1 MIASGNHTLKMRSG
15 VEGSLTQLL
24 LKSIERIR
32 FFDFAALRAT
42 SLRITCGRKINCN
55 LTFFIGKGRTFYAL
69 VTDAYEAFEHFGFFK
84 FLASSEWNYTEGSEQ
99 YGALPF
105 ITGTLMT
112 TLLALI
118 FCIPF
123 SLPVAL
129 FVGEYFKGTKMA
141 AVLSTVTDLLAGI
154 PSIIYGLWGFY
165 TLRPIIMAL
174 NISPQGSGVL
184 TASLVLA
191 IMIIPYAASL
201 SAEFIKMVPND
212 LKEGAYS
219 LGATRAEVIR
229 KVVFPVAGS
238 GIFSSY
244 ILAIGRALGETMTVT
259 MLIGNTNNIP
269 ESITSTGNSMASI
282 IANQF
287 GEADD
292 LRLSSLIA
300 IGLILFLITAIINM
314 VGKIMIKRARIV

>member
-1 MIASGNHTLKMRSG
+1 MPIVCGG
-15 VEGSLTQLL
+15 VV
-24 LKSIERIR
+24 
-32 FFDFAALRAT
+32 
-42 SLRITCGRKINCN
+42 
-55 LTFFIGKGRTFYAL
+55 YAL

-84 FLASSEWNYTEGSEQ
+84 FLASSEWSYTEGSEQ
-99 YGALPF
+99 SGALPF

-129 FVGEYFKGTKMA
+129 FVGEYFKGTKVA

-229 KVVFPVAGS
+229 KIVFPVAGS

-269 ESITSTGNSMASI
+269 DSITSTGNSMASI

-287 GEADD
+287 GEADG

-300 IGLILFLITAIINM
+300 IGLILFLITAAINM
-314 VGKIMIKRARIV
+314 MGKIMIKRARIV

>member
-1 MIASGNHTLKMRSG
+1 MNDKIYN
-15 VEGSLTQLL
+15 LL
-24 LKSIERIR
+24 LLL
-32 FFDFAALRAT
+32 AALVVP
-42 SLRITCGRKINCN
+42 LVCGGIV
-55 LTFFIGKGRTFYAL
+55 YAL
-69 VTDAYEAFEHFGFFK
+69 VTDATEAFNHFGFLN
-84 FLASSEWNYTEGSEQ
+84 FLTSSEWSYTEGSET

-105 ITGTLMT
+105 VVGTLLT
-112 TLLALI
+112 TLLALL

-129 FVGEYFKGTKMA
+129 FVGEYFRGTKLA

-165 TLRPIIMAL
+165 TLRPVIMAL
-174 NISPQGSGVL
+174 DISPQGSGVL

-229 KVVFPVAGS
+229 HIVFPFAGS
-238 GIFSSY
+238 GIFSAY

-269 ESITSTGNSMASI
+269 GSLTATGNSMASI

-287 GEADD
+287 GEADS

-300 IGLILFLITAIINM
+300 IGLLLFLITAFINM
-314 VGKIMIKRARIV
+314 VGKIMIKRARIS

>member
-1 MIASGNHTLKMRSG
+1 MSDKIFKTILFLTALMIP
-15 VEGSLTQLL
+15 
-24 LKSIERIR
+24 II
-32 FFDFAALRAT
+32 
-42 SLRITCGRKINCN
+42 CGGIV
-55 LTFFIGKGRTFYAL
+55 YAL
-69 VTDAYEAFEHFGFFK
+69 VTDAYQAFEHFGFFK
-84 FLASSEWNYTEGSEQ
+84 FLTSSEWSYTEGNEQ
-99 YGALPF
+99 YGAMPF

-112 TLLALI
+112 TLLALL

-129 FVGEYFKGTKMA
+129 FTGEYFKGTKIA
-141 AVLSTVTDLLAGI
+141 SILSTIVDLLAGI
-154 PSIIYGLWGFY
+154 PSIIYGLWGFF

-174 NISPQGSGVL
+174 NISPQGSSIL

-191 IMIIPYAASL
+191 IMIVPYAASL

-212 LKEGAYS
+212 LKESAYS
-219 LGATRAEVIR
+219 LGSTRAEVVR
-229 KVVFPVAGS
+229 KVIFPVAGS

-259 MLIGNTNNIP
+259 MLIGNTNAIP
-269 ESITSTGNSMASI
+269 DSITSTGNSMASI

-287 GEADD
+287 GEADG

-300 IGLILFLITAIINM
+300 IGLILFLITATINM
-314 VGKIMIKRARIV
+314 IGKIMIKHSRI

>member
-1 MIASGNHTLKMRSG
+1 MNDKLYKF
-15 VEGSLTQLL
+15 LL
-24 LKSIERIR
+24 
-32 FFDFAALRAT
+32 FAAALT
-42 SLRITCGRKINCN
+42 IPLVCG
-55 LTFFIGKGRTFYAL
+55 GVVYAL
-69 VTDAYEAFEHFGFFK
+69 VTDAYGAFEYFGFFK
-84 FLASSEWNYTEGSEQ
+84 FLTSSEWSYTDGAEQ

-112 TLLALI
+112 TLLALL

-129 FVGEYFKGTKMA
+129 FVGEYFKGTRIA

-165 TLRPIIMAL
+165 TLRPLIMAL

-191 IMIIPYAASL
+191 IMIVPYAASL
-201 SAEFIKMVPND
+201 SAEFIKMVPNE

-219 LGATRAEVIR
+219 LGATHAEVIR

-269 ESITSTGNSMASI
+269 DSITSTGNSMASI

-300 IGLILFLITAIINM
+300 IGLILFLITSFINM
-314 VGKIMIKRARIV
+314 IGKIMIKRARIA

>member
-1 MIASGNHTLKMRSG
+1 MNDKLYRGFLFI
-15 VEGSLTQLL
+15 
-24 LKSIERIR
+24 
-32 FFDFAALRAT
+32 AALVVPVV
-42 SLRITCGRKINCN
+42 CG
-55 LTFFIGKGRTFYAL
+55 GVVYAL
-69 VTDAYEAFEHFGFFK
+69 VTAAYEAFEYFGFFR
-84 FLASSEWNYTEGSEQ
+84 FLTSSEWSYTDGADQ

-112 TLLALI
+112 TLLALV

-129 FVGEYFKGTKMA
+129 FVGEYFRDTQVA
-141 AVLSTVTDLLAGI
+141 SVLGTVTDLLAGI

-165 TLRPIIMAL
+165 TLRPVIMAL
-174 NISPQGSGVL
+174 DISEQGSGIL

-191 IMIIPYAASL
+191 IMIIPYASSL
-201 SAEFIKMVPND
+201 SAELIKMVPND

-219 LGATRAEVIR
+219 LGATHAEVVR

-244 ILAIGRALGETMTVT
+244 VLAIGRALGETMTVT
-259 MLIGNTNNIP
+259 MLIGNTNNSP
-269 ESITSTGNSMASI
+269 ESFTSTGNSMASL

-287 GEADD
+287 GEACD

-300 IGLILFLITAIINM
+300 IGLVLFLITALINM
-314 VGKIMIKRARIV
+314 VGKIMIKRARIS

>member
-1 MIASGNHTLKMRSG
+1 MNDKIYRVILF
-15 VEGSLTQLL
+15 
-24 LKSIERIR
+24 I
-32 FFDFAALRAT
+32 AAL
-42 SLRITCGRKINCN
+42 IVPIVCGGVI
-55 LTFFIGKGRTFYAL
+55 YAL
-69 VTDAYEAFEHFGFFK
+69 VTDAYDAFEYFGFFK
-84 FLASSEWNYTEGSEQ
+84 FLSSSEWNYSEGAEQ

-129 FVGEYFKGTKMA
+129 FVGEYFKGKRVA
-141 AVLSTVTDLLAGI
+141 AILSTVVDLLAGI

-165 TLRPIIMAL
+165 TLRPLIMAL

-191 IMIIPYAASL
+191 IMIIPYASSL

-219 LGATRAEVIR
+219 LGATRAEVVQ
-229 KVVFPVAGS
+229 KVVFPVAGA

-244 ILAIGRALGETMTVT
+244 VLAIGRALGETMTVT

-269 ESITSTGNSMASI
+269 DSITSTGNSMASI

-287 GEADD
+287 GEADG

-300 IGLILFLITAIINM
+300 IGLILFLITAGINM

>member
-1 MIASGNHTLKMRSG
+1 MSDKLYKILLFTAAWTMPIVCGG
-15 VEGSLTQLL
+15 V
-24 LKSIERIR
+24 I
-32 FFDFAALRAT
+32 
-42 SLRITCGRKINCN
+42 
-55 LTFFIGKGRTFYAL
+55 YAL
-69 VTDAYEAFEHFGFFK
+69 VTDAHEAFEHFGFFR
-84 FLASSEWNYTEGSEQ
+84 FLTTSEWSYTEGAEQ

-112 TLLALI
+112 TLLALV

-129 FVGEYFKGTKMA
+129 FVGEYFKGSKVA
-141 AVLSTVTDLLAGI
+141 SFLATVTDLLAGI

-165 TLRPIIMAL
+165 TLRPWIMVL
-174 NISPQGSGVL
+174 NISPQGSSIL

-191 IMIIPYAASL
+191 IMIVPYAASL
-201 SAEFIKMVPND
+201 SAEFIKMIPND

-229 KVVFPVAGS
+229 HIVFPVAGS

-244 ILAIGRALGETMTVT
+244 VLAIGRALGETMTVT

-287 GEADD
+287 GEADG

-300 IGLILFLITAIINM
+300 IGLILFLITAIINLI
-314 VGKIMIKRARIV
+314 GKIMIKRARIA

>member
-1 MIASGNHTLKMRSG
+1 MNDKLYRGFLFI
-15 VEGSLTQLL
+15 
-24 LKSIERIR
+24 
-32 FFDFAALRAT
+32 AALVVPVV
-42 SLRITCGRKINCN
+42 CG
-55 LTFFIGKGRTFYAL
+55 GVVYAL
-69 VTDAYEAFEHFGFFK
+69 VTDAYDAFEHFGFFR
-84 FLASSEWNYTEGSEQ
+84 FLTSSEWNYTEGAEQ

-105 ITGTLMT
+105 ITGTLLT

-129 FVGEYFKGTKMA
+129 FVGEYFKGTKVA
-141 AVLSTVTDLLAGI
+141 ALLSTVTDLLAGI

-165 TLRPIIMAL
+165 TLRPVIMAL
-174 NISPQGSGVL
+174 NISPQGSGIL

-219 LGATRAEVIR
+219 LGATRAEVVR

-238 GIFSSY
+238 GIVSSY
-244 ILAIGRALGETMTVT
+244 VLAIGRALGETMTVT
-259 MLIGNTNNIP
+259 MLIGNTNDIP
-269 ESITSTGNSMASI
+269 QSITSTGNSMASI

-300 IGLILFLITAIINM
+300 IGLILFLITAAINM
-314 VGKIMIKRARIV
+314 VGKIMIKRARI

>member
-1 MIASGNHTLKMRSG
+1 MNDKIYNS
-15 VEGSLTQLL
+15 LL
-24 LKSIERIR
+24 LV
-32 FFDFAALRAT
+32 AALVVP
-42 SLRITCGRKINCN
+42 IVCGGI
-55 LTFFIGKGRTFYAL
+55 IYAL
-69 VTDAYEAFEHFGFFK
+69 VTDATEAFNHFGFLN
-84 FLASSEWNYTEGSEQ
+84 FLTSSEWSYTEGAER

-105 ITGTLMT
+105 IAGTLLT
-112 TLLALI
+112 TLLSLI

-129 FVGEYFKGTKMA
+129 FVGEYFRGTKVA
-141 AVLSTVTDLLAGI
+141 TVLSTVTDLLAGI

-165 TLRPIIMAL
+165 TLRPVIMAL
-174 NISPQGSGVL
+174 DISPQGSGVL

-229 KVVFPVAGS
+229 RVIFPFAGS
-238 GIFSSY
+238 GVFSAY

-269 ESITSTGNSMASI
+269 GSITSTGNSMASI

-287 GEADD
+287 GEADG

-300 IGLILFLITAIINM
+300 IGLLLFLITALINM
-314 VGKIMIKRARIV
+314 VGKIMIKRARIA

>member
-1 MIASGNHTLKMRSG
+1 MNDKLYKFLLF
-15 VEGSLTQLL
+15 LTA
-24 LKSIERIR
+24 II
-32 FFDFAALRAT
+32 
-42 SLRITCGRKINCN
+42 IPIICGGIV
-55 LTFFIGKGRTFYAL
+55 YAL
-69 VTDAYEAFEHFGFFK
+69 IVDAYDAFEHFGFLN
-84 FLASSEWNYTEGSEQ
+84 FLTSSEWNYTEGNEQ

-105 ITGTLMT
+105 IIGTLTT
-112 TLLALI
+112 TLFALI

-123 SLPVAL
+123 SLPVAF
-129 FVGEYFKGTKMA
+129 FVGEYFKNKKIA
-141 AVLSTVTDLLAGI
+141 SILSTITDLLAGI
-154 PSIIYGLWGFY
+154 PSIIFGLWGFY

-174 NISPQGSGVL
+174 NISPQGSSIL

-212 LKEGAYS
+212 LKESAYS
-219 LGATRAEVIR
+219 LGATRAEVIT
-229 KVVFPVAGS
+229 KIIFPVAGS

-244 ILAIGRALGETMTVT
+244 VLAIGRALGETMTVT
-259 MLIGNTNNIP
+259 MLIGNTNNVP
-269 ESITSTGNSMASI
+269 NSITSTGNSMASV

-300 IGLILFLITAIINM
+300 IGLILFIITAIINLI
-314 VGKIMIKRARIV
+314 GKTMIKRTRIS

>member
-1 MIASGNHTLKMRSG
+1 MNDKLYKAILSAAACIVPVVCGG
-15 VEGSLTQLL
+15 VV
-24 LKSIERIR
+24 
-32 FFDFAALRAT
+32 
-42 SLRITCGRKINCN
+42 
-55 LTFFIGKGRTFYAL
+55 YAL
-69 VTDAYEAFEHFGFFK
+69 VTDAYEAFEHFGFFN
-84 FLASSEWNYTEGSEQ
+84 FLTSSEWSYTEGNEK

-105 ITGTLMT
+105 ISGTLMT
-112 TLLALI
+112 TLLALL

-129 FVGEYFKGTKMA
+129 FTGEYFKNSRIA
-141 AVLSTVTDLLAGI
+141 SVLATVTDLLAGI

-165 TLRPIIMAL
+165 TLRPLLMAM

-191 IMIIPYAASL
+191 IMIVPYAASL
-201 SAEFIKMVPND
+201 SAEFIKMVPAD

-219 LGATRAEVIR
+219 LGATRAEVVR
-229 KVVFPVAGS
+229 KVIFPVAGS

-269 ESITSTGNSMASI
+269 DSITSTGNSMASI

-292 LRLSSLIA
+292 LKLSSLIA
-300 IGLILFLITAIINM
+300 IGLILFLITAAINLL
-314 VGKIMIKRARIV
+314 GKMMIKRARIS

>member
-1 MIASGNHTLKMRSG
+1 MNDKLYRGFLFI
-15 VEGSLTQLL
+15 
-24 LKSIERIR
+24 
-32 FFDFAALRAT
+32 AALVVPVV
-42 SLRITCGRKINCN
+42 CG
-55 LTFFIGKGRTFYAL
+55 GVVYAL
-69 VTDAYEAFEHFGFFK
+69 VTDAYEAFEYFGFFR
-84 FLASSEWNYTEGSEQ
+84 FLTSSEWSYTDGAEQ

-112 TLLALI
+112 TLLALV
-118 FCIPF
+118 FCLPF

-129 FVGEYFKGTKMA
+129 FVGEYFRDTQVA
-141 AVLSTVTDLLAGI
+141 AVLGTVTDLLAGI

-165 TLRPIIMAL
+165 TLRPVIMAL
-174 NISPQGSGVL
+174 DISEQGSGIL

-191 IMIIPYAASL
+191 IMIIPYASSL

-219 LGATRAEVIR
+219 LGATHAEVVR

-244 ILAIGRALGETMTVT
+244 VLAIGRALGETMTVT

-269 ESITSTGNSMASI
+269 ESITSTGNSMASV

-287 GEADD
+287 GEASD

-300 IGLILFLITAIINM
+300 IGLVLFLITALINM
-314 VGKIMIKRARIV
+314 VGKIMIKRARIS

>member
-1 MIASGNHTLKMRSG
+1 MNDKIYRVILFIAAMVMPIVCGG
-15 VEGSLTQLL
+15 VV
-24 LKSIERIR
+24 
-32 FFDFAALRAT
+32 
-42 SLRITCGRKINCN
+42 
-55 LTFFIGKGRTFYAL
+55 YAL
-69 VTDAYEAFEHFGFFK
+69 VTDAYDAFEHFGFLK
-84 FLASSEWNYTEGSEQ
+84 FLTSSDWSYTEGAEQ

-129 FVGEYFKGTKMA
+129 FVGEYFKGTRIA
-141 AVLSTVTDLLAGI
+141 AILSTIVDLLAGI

-165 TLRPIIMAL
+165 TLRPLIMAL
-174 NISPQGSGVL
+174 NISPQGSGIL

-191 IMIIPYAASL
+191 IMIIPYASSL

-219 LGATRAEVIR
+219 LGATQAEVVQ
-229 KVVFPVAGS
+229 KVVFPVAGA

-244 ILAIGRALGETMTVT
+244 VLAIGRALGETMTVT

-269 ESITSTGNSMASI
+269 NSITSTGNSMASI

-300 IGLILFLITAIINM
+300 IGLILFLITAGVNM

>member
-1 MIASGNHTLKMRSG
+1 MTDKLY
-15 VEGSLTQLL
+15 
-24 LKSIERIR
+24 RIIL
-32 FFDFAALRAT
+32 FAAAL
-42 SLRITCGRKINCN
+42 IMPIVCG
-55 LTFFIGKGRTFYAL
+55 GVVYAL
-69 VTDAYEAFEHFGFFK
+69 VTDAYDAFEHFGFLK
-84 FLASSEWNYTEGSEQ
+84 FLASSDWSYTEGNEQ

-129 FVGEYFKGTKMA
+129 FVGEYFKGTKVA

-165 TLRPIIMAL
+165 TLRPIIMEL
-174 NISPQGSGVL
+174 GISQQGSGIL

-219 LGATRAEVIR
+219 LGATRAEVVR
-229 KVVFPVAGS
+229 KVIFPVAGS
-238 GIFSSY
+238 GVFSSY
-244 ILAIGRALGETMTVT
+244 VLAIGRALGETMTVT

-269 ESITSTGNSMASI
+269 DSITSTGNSMASI

-300 IGLILFLITAIINM
+300 IGLVLFLITALINM
-314 VGKIMIKRARIV
+314 IGKIMIKRARIA

>member
-1 MIASGNHTLKMRSG
+1 MNDKLFRGFLFI
-15 VEGSLTQLL
+15 
-24 LKSIERIR
+24 
-32 FFDFAALRAT
+32 AALVVPVV
-42 SLRITCGRKINCN
+42 CG
-55 LTFFIGKGRTFYAL
+55 GVVYAL
-69 VTDAYEAFEHFGFFK
+69 VTDAYDAFEHFGFFR
-84 FLASSEWNYTEGSEQ
+84 FLTSSEWNYTEGAEQ

-105 ITGTLMT
+105 ITGTLLT

-129 FVGEYFKGTKMA
+129 FVGEYFKGTKVA

-165 TLRPIIMAL
+165 TLRPVIMAL
-174 NISPQGSGVL
+174 NISPQGSGIL

-219 LGATRAEVIR
+219 LGATRAEVVR
-229 KVVFPVAGS
+229 KVLFPVAGS

-244 ILAIGRALGETMTVT
+244 VLAIGRALGETMTVT
-259 MLIGNTNNIP
+259 MLIGNTNDIP
-269 ESITSTGNSMASI
+269 QSITSTGNSMASI

-300 IGLILFLITAIINM
+300 IGLILFLITAAINM
-314 VGKIMIKRARIV
+314 VGKIMIKRARI

>member
-1 MIASGNHTLKMRSG
+1 MSDKLYKA
-15 VEGSLTQLL
+15 LL
-24 LKSIERIR
+24 FL
-32 FFDFAALRAT
+32 AAL
-42 SLRITCGRKINCN
+42 IMPIVCG
-55 LTFFIGKGRTFYAL
+55 GVVYAL
-69 VTDAYEAFEHFGFFK
+69 VTDAYDAFEHFGFFK
-84 FLASSEWNYTEGSEQ
+84 FLTSSDWDYTQGAEQ

-129 FVGEYFKGTKMA
+129 FVGEYFKGSRVA
-141 AVLSTVTDLLAGI
+141 SVLSTITDLLAGI

-165 TLRPIIMAL
+165 TLRPLIMAL
-174 NISPQGSGVL
+174 NISPQGSGIL
-184 TASLVLA
+184 TASMVLA
-191 IMIIPYAASL
+191 IMIVPYAASL
-201 SAEFIKMVPND
+201 STEFIKMVPND

-219 LGATRAEVIR
+219 LGATRAEVVR
-229 KVVFPVAGS
+229 KVIFPVAGS

-244 ILAIGRALGETMTVT
+244 VLAIGRALGETMTVT

-269 ESITSTGNSMASI
+269 DSITSTGNSMASI

-314 VGKIMIKRARIV
+314 IGKMMIKRARIS

>member
-1 MIASGNHTLKMRSG
+1 MNDKIYN
-15 VEGSLTQLL
+15 LL
-24 LKSIERIR
+24 LLL
-32 FFDFAALRAT
+32 AALVVP
-42 SLRITCGRKINCN
+42 LVCGGIV
-55 LTFFIGKGRTFYAL
+55 YAL
-69 VTDAYEAFEHFGFFK
+69 VTDATEAFNHFGFLN
-84 FLASSEWNYTEGSEQ
+84 FLTSSEWRYTEGSET

-105 ITGTLMT
+105 VVGTLLT
-112 TLLALI
+112 TLLALL

-129 FVGEYFKGTKMA
+129 FVGEYFRGTKLA

-165 TLRPIIMAL
+165 TLRPVIMAL
-174 NISPQGSGVL
+174 DISPQGSGVL

-229 KVVFPVAGS
+229 HIVFPFAGS
-238 GIFSSY
+238 GIFSAY

-269 ESITSTGNSMASI
+269 GSLTATGNSMASI

-287 GEADD
+287 GEADG

-300 IGLILFLITAIINM
+300 IGLLLFLITAFINM
-314 VGKIMIKRARIV
+314 VGKIMIKRARIA

>member
-1 MIASGNHTLKMRSG
+1 MNDKLYRGFLFI
-15 VEGSLTQLL
+15 
-24 LKSIERIR
+24 
-32 FFDFAALRAT
+32 AALVVPVV
-42 SLRITCGRKINCN
+42 CG
-55 LTFFIGKGRTFYAL
+55 GVVYAL
-69 VTDAYEAFEHFGFFK
+69 VTDAYEAFEYFGFFR
-84 FLASSEWNYTEGSEQ
+84 FLTSSEWSYTDGAEQ

-112 TLLALI
+112 TLLALA

-129 FVGEYFKGTKMA
+129 FVGEYFKDTQVA
-141 AVLSTVTDLLAGI
+141 AVLGTVTDLLAGI

-165 TLRPIIMAL
+165 TLRPVIMAQD
-174 NISPQGSGVL
+174 ISEQGSGIL

-191 IMIIPYAASL
+191 IMIIPYASSL

-219 LGATRAEVIR
+219 LGATHAEVVR

-244 ILAIGRALGETMTVT
+244 VLAIGRALGETMTVT

-269 ESITSTGNSMASI
+269 ESITSTGNSMASV

-287 GEADD
+287 GEASD

-300 IGLILFLITAIINM
+300 IGLVLFLITALINM
-314 VGKIMIKRARIV
+314 VGKIMIKRARIS